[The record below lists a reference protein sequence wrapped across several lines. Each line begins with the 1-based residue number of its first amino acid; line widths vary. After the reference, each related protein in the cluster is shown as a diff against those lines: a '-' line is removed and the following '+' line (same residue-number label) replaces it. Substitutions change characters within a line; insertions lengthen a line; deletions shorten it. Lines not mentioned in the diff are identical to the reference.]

1 MLSVSM
7 DVPLLDISYKGDPTI
22 HGLFQLAS
30 FAQDRVV
37 EVDPCRNVGQYL
49 VPFHGRN
56 ICLCV
61 TLPCFIGVFIGGC
74 WSFSHFGNDE

>member
-30 FAQDRVV
+30 FAQDHVF

-61 TLPCFIGVFIGGC
+61 TLPCFIDVFIGGR